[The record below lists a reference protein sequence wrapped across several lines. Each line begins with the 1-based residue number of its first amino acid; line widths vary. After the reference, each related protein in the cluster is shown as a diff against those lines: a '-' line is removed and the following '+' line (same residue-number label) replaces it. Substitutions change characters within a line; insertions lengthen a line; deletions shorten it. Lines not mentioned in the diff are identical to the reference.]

1 MAVFRSC
8 KKLLLAYDN
17 EYALICAG
25 ALMDF
30 KKETYSIQA
39 AAYIRSLI
47 RSGEL
52 SPGAPVREAFLS
64 ERLGIS
70 RAPIREALLSLAQE
84 GLICAEPQKGKTV
97 RHMSAREIY
106 DSYTV
111 AGILEGAGAVE
122 SVRLWTAQDADAFRA
137 IVTSMGEQLNYA
149 TRLDDLAE
157 IDEQFHAALL
167 SACPNT
173 RLVEMARSSCAT
185 ISKYL
190 YYQYWITLFTPR
202 EFYERHLVIAEAV
215 NGGNAGHIEHILREH
230 YRENDILMSELI
242 HDEPAPQSP
251 LREDAGRRKPHHG
264 TDAA

>member
-1 MAVFRSC
+1 
-8 KKLLLAYDN
+8 
-17 EYALICAG
+17 
-25 ALMDF
+25 MDF

-52 SPGAPVREAFLS
+52 SPGDPVREAFLS

-70 RAPIREALLSLAQE
+70 RAPIREALFSLAQE
-84 GLICAEPQKGKTV
+84 GLVCAEPQKGKYV
-97 RHMSAREIY
+97 RHMSAHEIY
-106 DSYTV
+106 DSYAV
-111 AGILEGAGAVE
+111 AGILEGAGVAE
-122 SVRLWTAQDADAFRA
+122 SLRHWTPRDMETFRTV
-137 IVTSMGEQLNYA
+137 VTRMGEQLNYA

-167 SACPNT
+167 AACPNA

-190 YYQYWITLFTPR
+190 YYQYWITLFTPK

-215 NGGNAGHIEHILREH
+215 SEGNPAHIEHILREH
-230 YRENDILMSELI
+230 YKENGTRMSELI
-242 HDEPAPQSP
+242 HDEPAPRSHP
-251 LREDAGRRKPHHG
+251 REDAERRESHHG

>member
-111 AGILEGAGAVE
+111 AGILVGAGAV
-122 SVRLWTAQDADAFRA
+122 
-137 IVTSMGEQLNYA
+137 
-149 TRLDDLAE
+149 
-157 IDEQFHAALL
+157 
-167 SACPNT
+167 
-173 RLVEMARSSCAT
+173 
-185 ISKYL
+185 
-190 YYQYWITLFTPR
+190 
-202 EFYERHLVIAEAV
+202 
-215 NGGNAGHIEHILREH
+215 
-230 YRENDILMSELI
+230 
-242 HDEPAPQSP
+242 
-251 LREDAGRRKPHHG
+251 
-264 TDAA
+264 

>member
-1 MAVFRSC
+1 
-8 KKLLLAYDN
+8 
-17 EYALICAG
+17 
-25 ALMDF
+25 MDF

-52 SPGAPVREAFLS
+52 SPGDPVREAFLS

-70 RAPIREALLSLAQE
+70 RAPIREALFSLAQE
-84 GLICAEPQKGKTV
+84 GLVCAEPQKGKYV
-97 RHMSAREIY
+97 RHMSAHEIY
-106 DSYTV
+106 DSYAV
-111 AGILEGAGAVE
+111 AGILEGAGVAE
-122 SVRLWTAQDADAFRA
+122 SLRHWTPRDMETFRTVVA
-137 IVTSMGEQLNYA
+137 RMGEQLNYA

-167 SACPNT
+167 AACPNV

-190 YYQYWITLFTPR
+190 YYQYWITLFTPK

-215 NGGNAGHIEHILREH
+215 SEGNPAHIEHILREH
-230 YRENDILMSELI
+230 YKENGTRMSELI
-242 HDEPAPQSP
+242 HDEPAPRSHP
-251 LREDAGRRKPHHG
+251 REDAERRESHHG

>member
-111 AGILEGAGAVE
+111 AGILEG
-122 SVRLWTAQDADAFRA
+122 FRA

-230 YRENDILMSELI
+230 YRENGIRMSELI

>member
-1 MAVFRSC
+1 
-8 KKLLLAYDN
+8 
-17 EYALICAG
+17 
-25 ALMDF
+25 MDF

-70 RAPIREALLSLAQE
+70 RAPIREALFSLAQE
-84 GLICAEPQKGKTV
+84 GLICAEPQKGKNV
-97 RHMSAREIY
+97 RHMTAQEIY
-106 DSYTV
+106 DSYAV
-111 AGILEGAGAVE
+111 AGILEGAGVAE
-122 SVRLWTAQDADAFRA
+122 SVGHWTAHDRESFQAV
-137 IVTSMGEQLNYA
+137 VTSMGAQLSYA

-167 SACPNT
+167 SACSNA

-190 YYQYWITLFTPR
+190 YYQYWITLFTPK
-202 EFYERHLVIAEAV
+202 EFYERHLAIAEAI
-215 NGGNAGHIEHILREH
+215 NEGDPAHIEHILREH
-230 YRENDILMSELI
+230 YRENGIRMSELI
-242 HDEPAPQSP
+242 HDDPAPLSGKDT
-251 LREDAGRRKPHHG
+251 EHCEPHPSESYHG